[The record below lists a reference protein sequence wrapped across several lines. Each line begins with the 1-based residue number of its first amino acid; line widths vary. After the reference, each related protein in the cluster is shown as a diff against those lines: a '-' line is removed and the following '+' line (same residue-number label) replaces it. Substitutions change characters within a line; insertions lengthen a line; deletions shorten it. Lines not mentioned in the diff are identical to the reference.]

1 MPDVQAR
8 PLENSF
14 RLTRVGVR
22 GVVKP
27 VQVKRPRR
35 AVTLTATF
43 DVSVDLPAN
52 QRGSHLS
59 RNLEAI
65 GEVVDDSVRE
75 PVESLEALA
84 GQIAGSL
91 LDRHAYANEASVD
104 IVADYFLEKFTPMGR
119 SSLERFKL
127 LAAATA
133 DRAATPRVRRT
144 IGVEV
149 IGMTACPCAMET
161 IREESPELVDPKL
174 PTITHNQRNITRL
187 SLQEPD
193 GHDIEADDLVEI
205 VEASMS
211 APTFE
216 ILKRPDE
223 GRVVRLA
230 HENPRFVE
238 DVVRQ
243 VLAHVLKRYVALP
256 DTATVTV
263 RSESEESIHKHNA
276 FAERVTT
283 LGELRA

>member
-1 MPDVQAR
+1 M
-8 PLENSF
+8 ENSF
-14 RLTRVGVR
+14 RLTKVGVL

-27 VQVKRPRR
+27 VQVRR
-35 AVTLTATF
+35 GGRSVTLTATF
-43 DVSVDLPAN
+43 DVAVDLPAH

-65 GEVVDDSVRE
+65 GEVVDDSVRSA
-75 PVESLEALA
+75 VSSLESLAA
-84 GQIAGSL
+84 VIAEKL
-91 LDRHAYANEASVD
+91 LERHGYANDASVN
-104 IVADYFLEKFTPMGR
+104 VSADYFLEKQSPMGR
-119 SSLERFKL
+119 ASLERYRL
-127 LAAATA
+127 LASATA
-133 DRAATPRVRRT
+133 DRTADARVRRT
-144 IGVEV
+144 IGVEAV
-149 IGMTACPCAMET
+149 GMTACPCAMET
-161 IREESPELVDPKL
+161 IREEAGPLVDSSV

-187 SLQEPD
+187 LLEEPE

-211 APTFE
+211 APTRE

-223 GRVVRLA
+223 ARLVRLA

-243 VLAHVLKRYVALP
+243 ALSLVLKRYSALP
-256 DTATVTV
+256 DGVAVTV

-283 LGELRA
+283 LGELRG